1 MTSSLVND
9 VAILDFHV
17 TDFTTA
23 AVA

>member
-1 MTSSLVND
+1 MTSGLVND